1 VGPPADPS
9 PFPGNPVWDG
19 IGSRA
24 QTGLDKIHH
33 GLNIASA
40 LVNASNDVRVRPSQY
55 RYSTLVE
62 RARNLV
68 TIAGQVESAFLAAAE
83 QRDNDAYT
91 ALQASRD
98 LATAGAMIGVEDLKV
113 ADAAI
118 GVEQAKTQQEK
129 ASVSLEHYQELLD
142 GGKSGYE
149 EAQLGLLGTAI
160 ALEATASAFTF
171 AGVFGEDGSG
181 LSGVGSALSQAANV
195 ASMTSQ
201 LFGELASFERRQQEW
216 ELQRALAAKDVELGQ
231 EQVALAQVQQQ
242 IATGERVVAG
252 IQLQHAAA
260 TADFLATRFTNT
272 ELFDWMSG
280 VLNRVYA
287 YFLQQ
292 ATALARLAQA
302 QLAFERQEPE
312 QGIVQDDYWQGPP
325 DPQAGSADTTD
336 RRGLTGSAR
345 LLQDITRLDQYAF
358 QTDDRKLH
366 LTQTLSVSQFA
377 AQELQQFRQTGV
389 LTFATPLEM
398 FDREFPGHLRL
409 VKRIRL
415 SLLAVVPTVRGIR
428 AQLSA
433 SGTSRT
439 VVAAG
444 PFDMVTL
451 RRDPEVI
458 AFTSPTNATGLFEL
472 EPDSGMLI
480 PFEGMGVDTVWRLD
494 LPKAANPFDY
504 NLIADVLL
512 TLEYTA
518 LDSQEYHRKVVR
530 SLDRGYIADRTFS
543 LRTQFP
549 DAWYD
554 LNNPDTVQNP
564 ARPMHVVLPL
574 TGDDFPPHIADL
586 AVEQLAMFVVRDDS
600 VSDELT
606 VTLQRSSNAQS
617 IQAGPVSTIGG
628 VASTRRPGGAPW
640 QVLVGTSP
648 VGTWELQFDDTP
660 AVRSLFSAGRIQDVA
675 LVFTISGTTP
685 EWP

>member
-1 VGPPADPS
+1 
-9 PFPGNPVWDG
+9 
-19 IGSRA
+19 
-24 QTGLDKIHH
+24 
-33 GLNIASA
+33 
-40 LVNASNDVRVRPSQY
+40 
-55 RYSTLVE
+55 
-62 RARNLV
+62 
-68 TIAGQVESAFLAAAE
+68 
-83 QRDNDAYT
+83 
-91 ALQASRD
+91 
-98 LATAGAMIGVEDLKV
+98 
-113 ADAAI
+113 
-118 GVEQAKTQQEK
+118 
-129 ASVSLEHYQELLD
+129 
-142 GGKSGYE
+142 
-149 EAQLGLLGTAI
+149 
-160 ALEATASAFTF
+160 
-171 AGVFGEDGSG
+171 
-181 LSGVGSALSQAANV
+181 
-195 ASMTSQ
+195 
-201 LFGELASFERRQQEW
+201 
-216 ELQRALAAKDVELGQ
+216 
-231 EQVALAQVQQQ
+231 
-242 IATGERVVAG
+242 
-252 IQLQHAAA
+252 
-260 TADFLATRFTNT
+260 
-272 ELFDWMSG
+272 

-325 DPQAGSADTTD
+325 EPQAGSADTTD

-358 QTDDRKLH
+358 QTDGRKLH

-377 AQELQQFRQTGV
+377 ARELQQFRQTGV

-398 FDREFPGHLRL
+398 FDREFPGHYLRL
-409 VKRIRL
+409 VKRVRL
-415 SLLAVVPTVRGIR
+415 SLLAVVPPVRGIR

-444 PFDMVTL
+444 PFDTVTL

-518 LDSQEYHRKVVR
+518 LDSQEYRQKAIR
-530 SLDRGYIADRTFS
+530 SLDRGYSADRTFS

-554 LNNPDTVQNP
+554 LNNPDTVQDP
-564 ARPMHVVLPL
+564 AHPMHVVLPL
-574 TGDDFPPHIADL
+574 TADDFPPHIADL
-586 AVEQLAMFVVRDDS
+586 AVAQLAMFVVRDDS
-600 VSDELT
+600 ISDELT
-606 VTLQRSSNAQS
+606 VTLQRSSNALS
-617 IQAGPVSTIGG
+617 TQAGPVSTTGG

-660 AVRSLFSAGRIQDVA
+660 AVRYLFSAGKIQDVA